1 MHAGGTGFAALATVV
16 VAVVSSILI
25 LVLGRKKGRQ

>member
-16 VAVVSSILI
+16 VVVSSILI